1 MQASSHQLIAGREPC
16 IEDRSMVAA
25 NPIHMSKRAPLKSRG
40 AGIHR
45 PWEKAGIV
53 VAALAFAVI
62 ALCFLDVS
70 PGDASREALGAHW
83 RWFLWPALAMS
94 VLLAVA
100 TAYRTVL
107 WWRYRPMAPVDPS
120 ECDLPTVLVVIPAFN
135 EGPMVARSIRS
146 ALASDY
152 PTHLLRVVA
161 VDDGSVDDTWEH
173 ICRAARRSSTRVAT
187 LRFPHNRGKRHA
199 VHAGVR
205 SAPSEIV
212 VTLDSDSELPP
223 HSLRHLIAPLV
234 ADSQVGGVAGCV
246 KVHNRDA
253 TWITRMLGVR
263 YILGFDYT
271 RAHQSML
278 NNVLVCPGALSAWR
292 REAIDDS
299 LDAWLHQRFLGNQC
313 TNGDDHAL
321 TNIVLRKNLATRYQS
336 SAEAFTIVP
345 ERYAPLSRML
355 VRWARSNTRE
365 SWMYLQFALGR
376 ARNRREGLAL
386 LDACIHALQIP
397 AQIYLSLLSLVI
409 LAAAPSLLIHSLTAA
424 TLFSGIYL
432 LYFLRSER
440 STEALYGVLYA
451 WFALLSLGWV
461 LPWAALTVGSN
472 NWLTRALPSRPT
484 HGIPPINQLD
494 LQKRTG

>member
-1 MQASSHQLIAGREPC
+1 
-16 IEDRSMVAA
+16 MVAR
-25 NPIHMSKRAPLKSRG
+25 NPILMPWTAARKADMAR
-40 AGIHR
+40 IER
-45 PWEKAGIV
+45 PWEKLAIV
-53 VAALAFAVI
+53 LFSAAFVIVALFAV
-62 ALCFLDVS
+62 DVS
-70 PGDASREALGAHW
+70 PAAAARAALGEHG
-83 RWFLWPALAMS
+83 RWFLWPAIAMS
-94 VLLAVA
+94 ALLGIA
-100 TAYRTVL
+100 TLYRTLL
-107 WWRYRPMAPVDPS
+107 WWRYRPMAPVDTGAA
-120 ECDLPTVLVVIPAFN
+120 DLPTILVVIPAFN
-135 EGPMVARSIRS
+135 EGAMVARSIRS

-152 PTHLLRVVA
+152 PKHLLNVVA

-173 ICRAARRSSTRVAT
+173 IERASRGASERVRT

-205 SAPSEIV
+205 SMPSEIV

-223 HSLRHLIAPLV
+223 HSLRHLVAPLI
-234 ADSQVGGVAGCV
+234 ADPGVGGVAGCV
-246 KVHNRDA
+246 KVHNRS
-253 TWITRMLGVR
+253 TSWITRMLGVR

-292 REAIDDS
+292 REAIDDQ
-299 LDAWLHQRFLGNQC
+299 LDAWLTQRFLGNQC

-321 TNIVLRKNLATRYQS
+321 TNIVLEKNLATRYQS

-355 VRWARSNTRE
+355 VRWARSNIRE
-365 SWMYLQFALGR
+365 SWMYLHFAWRR
-376 ARNRREGLAL
+376 ARARREGLAL
-386 LDACIHALQIP
+386 VDACIHALQIP
-397 AQIYLSLLSLVI
+397 TQIHLTLLSLLVLW
-409 LAAAPSLLIHSLTAA
+409 AAPSLLIHSLAAA

-440 STEALYGVLYA
+440 STDALYGVLYA
-451 WFALLSLGWV
+451 WFALLTLGWI

-472 NWLTRALPSRPT
+472 NWLTRALPSLPDRAA
-484 HGIPPINQLD
+484 PPINQLD